1 MKIWANNIK
10 NLTDA
15 RYFAAYEVAQI
26 GFCLDQTD
34 TENCIDAT
42 LMATIAEWVQGVEIA
57 ARISDATSATEAHL
71 LSEKLHLDTLVVGL
85 FYPLQHLSNAQNVI
99 QEIVIDGFID
109 WEMIR
114 AHAETYQTSLAFHLN
129 FTKNNIN
136 WAELKAAKYL
146 DAVRDICANA
156 PVWIQIDIAP
166 SDIIDLQKTLN
177 PHGFVVTGGNEERV
191 GFKSFEDV
199 EDTIEAILELG

>member
-85 FYPLQHLSNAQNVI
+85 FYPLQHLSKSQDIKHRFRLVNKNV
-99 QEIVIDGFID
+99 
-109 WEMIR
+109 WRYAR
-114 AHAETYQTSLAFHLN
+114 ANRYF
-129 FTKNNIN
+129 
-136 WAELKAAKYL
+136 
-146 DAVRDICANA
+146 
-156 PVWIQIDIAP
+156 VWRCQ
-166 SDIIDLQKTLN
+166 
-177 PHGFVVTGGNEERV
+177 
-191 GFKSFEDV
+191 
-199 EDTIEAILELG
+199 